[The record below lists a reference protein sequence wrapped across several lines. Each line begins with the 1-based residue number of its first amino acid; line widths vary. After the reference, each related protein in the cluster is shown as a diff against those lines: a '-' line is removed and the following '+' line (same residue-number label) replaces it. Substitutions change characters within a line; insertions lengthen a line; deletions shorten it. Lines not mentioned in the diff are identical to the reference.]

1 MTLRKIATTA
11 DCPGSNCP
19 TTYAGPDGMTYVQG
33 YVVTDPAVL
42 AEMGIPEGESVVA
55 VPNTLLT
62 DHVGAVD
69 V

>member
-1 MTLRKIATTA
+1 MALTMMATTA
-11 DCPGSNCP
+11 DCPGSSCP

-55 VPNTLLT
+55 VPNKLLA
-62 DHVGAVD
+62 DHVSAVD